1 MLNRLS
7 ALAIVPKAKAIAARR
22 LTPADYDELMRKGSV
37 PGDRGRAARAHPYFK
52 DSLAGLSG
60 ANIHREQLEQA
71 LARDIFYK
79 YESLLHY
86 VSSKGGGFAS
96 FFMMRCEIEELLEKL
111 RLLAM
116 GFRHHYIARLP
127 GFLADKTSF
136 SLIRLA
142 KAETPAECLDV
153 VAGTPYARVL
163 EPVIPKDGA
172 KLDHLLCEH
181 ALWSYYFETALA
193 QVRAGRNAAQTRR
206 LFLMEA
212 EIYDLDLIWR
222 AKAFFSADFT
232 PRGGC
237 ARCWCAARRC
247 SARRRC
253 ARWPTR
259 PTQRRFLQLYNA
271 SRAAQVYGAR
281 SGDPAADDN
290 TAPQRAWCRTGRAA
304 FALFQ
309 RAADGAG
316 GAFVP
321 CHHRPQQHHQRG
333 RGRALFAAAGRDS
346 RVFKTVRKDDTAWAW

>member
-37 PGDRGRAARAHPYFK
+37 LEIVAALRAHPYFK

-116 GFRHHYIARLP
+116 GFRHHYITRLP

-142 KAETPAECLDV
+142 KAETPAECLEV

-181 ALWSYYFETALA
+181 ALWSYYFETSLA
-193 QVRAGRNAAQTRR
+193 QVRAGRSAAQTRR

-222 AKAFFSADFT
+222 AKAFFPADF
-232 PRGGC
+232 PPERLRALLVC
-237 ARCWCAARRC
+237 RPAVLSAKALRRM
-247 SARRRC
+247 AD
-253 ARWPTR
+253 APDAKA
-259 PTQRRFLQLYNA
+259 FLQLYNA

-281 SGDPAADDN
+281 EGDAAADDN
-290 TAPQRAWCRTGRAA
+290 TGPQRVWCRTAERLLHFSSAPQTVLAALLCLATIDRSNIINVVEGVRYSLPPAEIRA
-304 FALFQ
+304 FLK
-309 RAADGAG
+309 
-316 GAFVP
+316 
-321 CHHRPQQHHQRG
+321 
-333 RGRALFAAAGRDS
+333 L
-346 RVFKTVRKDDTAWAW
+346 

>member
-37 PGDRGRAARAHPYFK
+37 LEIVAALRAHPYFK

-232 PRGGC
+232 PERLRALLVCRPAVLSAKALRQMADAPDAKAFFAAVQRLARGAGVRR
-237 ARCWCAARRC
+237 ALGRSGRGRQHRPAARLV
-247 SARRRC
+247 
-253 ARWPTR
+253 PH
-259 PTQRRFLQLYNA
+259 
-271 SRAAQVYGAR
+271 
-281 SGDPAADDN
+281 
-290 TAPQRAWCRTGRAA
+290 GRAA